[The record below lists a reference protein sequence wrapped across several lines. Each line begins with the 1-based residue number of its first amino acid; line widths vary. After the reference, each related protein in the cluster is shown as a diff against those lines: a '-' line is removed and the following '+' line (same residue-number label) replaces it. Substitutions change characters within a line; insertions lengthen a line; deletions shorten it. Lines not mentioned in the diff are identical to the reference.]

1 MGCGGTGQVMVVRAP
16 SFPYHG
22 PGFTPGERGK
32 PAVSSTALLT
42 IFFAVVGVLLV
53 LDLFVAHRGEEQVS
67 VRSAVIWSAIWIVA
81 GLAFGAATMP
91 AFGGA
96 DALATWYSVYLIE
109 KSLSIDNVFLWLVVF
124 STLQVPHHL
133 QRRVLLYGVL
143 GAFAMRSGVIYV
155 GAALVERFAWV
166 MLVAGAFLI
175 FAGYK
180 LWRDRD
186 KPEEH
191 ELKDPLIL
199 RMIRSVIPTT
209 DGYRGDRFIVREGGR
224 WLATPMLTALILVEL
239 TDVVLALDALPAALH
254 ITTQWEIIVTA
265 NLFGLLGLRSL
276 YFLLAGVAARLHY
289 LQAAVAVILIY
300 IGGTMLL
307 ESVIDGYHLSTMQSL
322 GVITFILSAAIWA
335 SLRRNRLE
343 QETGLEDPA
352 PADEVTANEE
362 ADR

>member
-1 MGCGGTGQVMVVRAP
+1 
-16 SFPYHG
+16 
-22 PGFTPGERGK
+22 
-32 PAVSSTALLT
+32 VSSTALLT

-53 LDLFVAHRGEEQVS
+53 LDLFVAHRGERQVS
-67 VRSAVIWSAIWIVA
+67 VRSALIWSAVWIVA

-143 GAFAMRSGVIYV
+143 GAFVMRSGMIYV

-166 MLVAGAFLI
+166 MIAAGAFLMY
-175 FAGYK
+175 AGYK
-180 LWRDRD
+180 LWRDRET
-186 KPEEH
+186 PEEH
-191 ELKDPLIL
+191 ELKDPVIL
-199 RMIRSVIPTT
+199 RMIRAVVPTT
-209 DGYRGDRFIVREGGR
+209 DGYRGENFIVREGGR

-322 GVITFILSAAIWA
+322 GVITFILAAAVWA
-335 SLRRNRLE
+335 SLRRDRLN
-343 QETGLEDPA
+343 QLASTD
-352 PADEVTANEE
+352 AD
-362 ADR
+362 DG

>member
-1 MGCGGTGQVMVVRAP
+1 
-16 SFPYHG
+16 
-22 PGFTPGERGK
+22 
-32 PAVSSTALLT
+32 VSSTALLT
-42 IFFAVVGVLLV
+42 IFFVIVGVLLV
-53 LDLFVAHRGEEQVS
+53 LDLFVAHRGERQVS
-67 VRSAVIWSAIWIVA
+67 VRSALIWSAIWIVA

-143 GAFAMRSGVIYV
+143 GAFFMRSGMIYV

-166 MLVAGAFLI
+166 MLAAGVFLMY
-175 FAGYK
+175 AGYK

-191 ELKDPLIL
+191 ELKDPVIL
-199 RMIRSVIPTT
+199 RMIRAVVPTT
-209 DGYRGDRFIVREGGR
+209 DGYRGEKFIVREGGR

-289 LQAAVAVILIY
+289 LQAAVAVILVY

-307 ESVIDGYHLSTMQSL
+307 ESVIDGYHLSTVQSL
-322 GVITFILSAAIWA
+322 GVITFILAAAVWA
-335 SLRRNRLE
+335 SLRRDRLN
-343 QETGLEDPA
+343 QEMPPPA
-352 PADEVTANEE
+352 AAGRADDVTARDE
-362 ADR
+362 AER